1 MGTTESL
8 LEISKVLSFLYFEV
22 STNFKSMSSY
32 ILEFVRKIVIL
43 K

>member
-32 ILEFVRKIVIL
+32 NFRICS
-43 K
+43 